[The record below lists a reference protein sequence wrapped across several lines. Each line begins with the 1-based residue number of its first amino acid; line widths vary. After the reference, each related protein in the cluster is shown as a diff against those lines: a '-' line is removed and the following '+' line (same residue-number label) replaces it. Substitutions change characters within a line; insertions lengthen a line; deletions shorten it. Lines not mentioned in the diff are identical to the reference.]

1 MADVLSPPPVLRLR
15 VRDTVR
21 EADGVLGLLLEDPWG
36 ARLPAWEPGA
46 HLEVRL
52 PSGRIRHY
60 SLSGDPGD
68 VRTYRL
74 GVLRD
79 PAGRGGSEEIHTSVL
94 AGCLLEVRGPVNR
107 FPLVPAER
115 YAFIAGGIGI
125 TPLLPMVRA
134 AAAGRSAWS
143 LLYGGRT
150 LTSMAYRD
158 ELAALGGGNVALAPE
173 DTHGR
178 LDIDSV
184 LRGLPDTAAVYCCG
198 PAGLIAAVESRC
210 AALFP
215 ARTPHVERFTAAPDA
230 APAAALGSGSGSG
243 SASGP
248 DEGGFDVELRR
259 SGAVLHVPPGRSLLD
274 VVREA
279 LPSVPSS
286 CEQGI
291 CGTCETKVLAGE
303 PDHRDSVLS
312 AAEKA
317 AGNTMM
323 ICVGRSK
330 GSRLVLDL

>member
-1 MADVLSPPPVLRLR
+1 MADALSPPPALRLR
-15 VRDTVR
+15 VQDTVR
-21 EADGVLGLLLEDPWG
+21 EADGVLGLLLADPWG
-36 ARLPAWEPGA
+36 DPLPAWEPGA

-52 PSGRIRHY
+52 PSGRMRHY

-68 VRTYRL
+68 LRTYRL

-79 PAGRGGSEEIHTSVL
+79 PGGRGGSEEIHTSVVP
-94 AGCLLEVRGPVNR
+94 GTLLEVRGPVNR

-125 TPLLPMVRA
+125 TPLLPMVREA
-134 AAAGRSAWS
+134 AARRSAWS

-158 ELAALGGGNVALAPE
+158 ELAALGGGNLALAPE
-173 DTHGR
+173 DTHGP

-215 ARTPHVERFTAAPDA
+215 GRAPHVERFTAAPDTV
-230 APAAALGSGSGSG
+230 PAA
-243 SASGP
+243 
-248 DEGGFDVELRR
+248 GGAPGQDGEAGFEVELRR

-279 LPSVPSS
+279 VPSVPSS

-291 CGTCETKVLAGE
+291 CGTCETKVLAGA

-312 AAEKA
+312 EVEKA

-323 ICVGRSK
+323 ICVGRSR
-330 GSRLVLDL
+330 GGGRLVLDL